1 MPKPGNAAGAL
12 VGYCRVSTTDQ
23 STALQIDALEGAG
36 CSRIF
41 QDAASG
47 ALVARPQLDAALDFL
62 REGDTLVVWRL
73 DRLARSL
80 KHLMDLVALLD
91 EKGVGFKSLQENIDT
106 TTPSGMLFFHLFGA
120 FAQFERDLIRERTAA
135 GLAAARARGRVGGR
149 KPALSPKQVEVARN
163 LYAGGEHTVSEIAKI
178 VGVSRATVYRHLGA
192 SKDRITG

>member
-1 MPKPGNAAGAL
+1 MPKSRTPDRRSPRRL
-12 VGYCRVSTTDQ
+12 LPDQQPDQ
-23 STALQIDALEGAG
+23 STDLQIDALEQAG

-41 QDAASG
+41 MDTASG

-106 TTPSGMLFFHLFGA
+106 TTPSGTLFFHLFGA
-120 FAQFERDLIRERTAA
+120 FAQFERDLIRERTSA

-149 KPALSPKQVEVARN
+149 KPALSPKQVKVARD

-178 VGVSRATVYRHLGA
+178 VGVSRATVYRHLEARAG
-192 SKDRITG
+192 RR

>member
-1 MPKPGNAAGAL
+1 MPDSGPSPTGAHI
-12 VGYCRVSTTDQ
+12 GYARVSTADQ
-23 STALQIDALEGAG
+23 SADLQSDALEQAG

-41 QDAASG
+41 TDTASG

-106 TTPSGMLFFHLFGA
+106 TTPSGRLFFHLFGA

-149 KPALSPKQVEVARN
+149 KPALSPKQVEVARS
-163 LYAGGEHTVSEIAKI
+163 LYAGREHTVSEIAKI
-178 VGVSRATVYRHLGA
+178 VGVSRA
-192 SKDRITG
+192 